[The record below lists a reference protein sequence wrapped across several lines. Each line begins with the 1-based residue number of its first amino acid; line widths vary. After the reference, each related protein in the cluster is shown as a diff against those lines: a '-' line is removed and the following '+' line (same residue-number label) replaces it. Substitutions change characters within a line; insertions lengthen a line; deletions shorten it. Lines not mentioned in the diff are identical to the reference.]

1 MAKNRKI
8 KGAGDLVKV
17 VTDALGI
24 EQCDG
29 CEKRQDQMNK
39 LIPFGKYELT
49 DDDKLFLKR
58 IEKKLITSSVDRDY
72 LFQIYN
78 LVFSEKLKPCFC
90 QDVMTEM
97 IEKLLQTDEQI

>member
-1 MAKNRKI
+1 MTKNRKI

-17 VTDALGI
+17 VTNTLGI
-24 EQCDG
+24 EQCEG
-29 CEKRQDQMNK
+29 CIKRQDQLNK

-58 IEKKLITSSVDRDY
+58 IENKLITSSVDRDY

-78 LVFSEKLKPCFC
+78 LVFPEKVKPCFC
-90 QDVMTEM
+90 QDIMTSM
-97 IEKLLQTDEQI
+97 IEKLLNSNEQI